1 MAGMPRERTLAGG
14 RKLLSGDDLF
24 AMPDLGSCELVRGTI
39 VHAHPSGFRHGK
51 LAGSFFRALDSFV
64 APRKLGETVVGEVG
78 VYTEWGPDTVR
89 GADVA
94 YISNER
100 LALVKDRRK
109 FLEVAPELVVEV
121 VSAKQPWKRVRRKIE
136 EYFACGVKLVWVAD
150 SRKRTVHVHSSP
162 EDCRVLRAGDDLTG
176 GDILPGLRVAVAKLF
191 ED

>member
-1 MAGMPRERTLAGG
+1 MREMPKGRATTGG
-14 RKLLSGDDLF
+14 RKRLSGEDLLD
-24 AMPDLGSCELVRGTI
+24 MPDLGSCELVRGTI
-39 VHAHPSGFRHGK
+39 VHAHPAGFLHGD
-51 LAGSFFRALDSFV
+51 LAGSFFRHLDSHV
-64 APRKLGETVVGEVG
+64 RPRRSGKVVVGEVG
-78 VYTEWGPDTVR
+78 IYTECRPDTVR

-121 VSAKQPWKRVRRKIE
+121 VSAKQPWKRVRRKLE

-150 SRKRTVHVHSSP
+150 SRKRTVHVYSSP
-162 EDCRVLRAGDDLTG
+162 DEARILGEGDVLNGNDVLPDFRV
-176 GDILPGLRVAVAKLF
+176 PVAKLF